1 MADRTIKQAIVARPT
16 SDGAGVRL
24 KRSIGTDMLS
34 ELDPFLL
41 LDNFG
46 TESPDDYIAGFPD
59 HPHRGFETVTY
70 MIRGLMR
77 HKDSSGAEGL
87 LRPGGVQW
95 MTAGHGIIH
104 SEMPEQTEG
113 EMSGFQLWVNLPA
126 AEKMC
131 VPRYQDFEPDE
142 VPLVQP
148 AGGVEVR
155 VIAGEVDGVPG
166 PVNGIAIEP
175 TYLDITFPPGA
186 TFSTDL
192 PLGHTAFAY
201 VFQGQATISNDKVEL
216 DHLAVLSD
224 GDQVR
229 MSSADGGRLILVA
242 GKPFGEPVARHGPFV
257 MNTTDEIRQAIYD
270 YQQGNFK

>member
-1 MADRTIKQAIVARPT
+1 MTDRTIKKAIVALPT
-16 SDGAGVRL
+16 SDGAGVQL

-41 LDNFG
+41 FDHFG
-46 TESPDDYIAGFPD
+46 TDNPDNYIAGFPD

-70 MIRGLMR
+70 MIQGLMR

-95 MTAGHGIIH
+95 MTAGRGIIH

-126 AEKMC
+126 TKKMC
-131 VPRYQDFEPDE
+131 VPRYQNIEPDAL
-142 VPLVQP
+142 PLVRP
-148 AGGVEVR
+148 ADGVEVR
-155 VIAGEVDGVPG
+155 VVAGEVEGVQG
-166 PVNGIAIEP
+166 PVNGIPSEP
-175 TYLDITFPPGA
+175 TYLDVTLAPGA
-186 TFSTDL
+186 VFSSNL

-201 VFQGQATISNDKVEL
+201 VFQGQAMIGNDTAER

-229 MSSADGGRLILVA
+229 VSSAEGGRLILVA
-242 GKPFGEPVARHGPFV
+242 GKPFDEPIARYGPFV
-257 MNTTDEIRQAIYD
+257 MNTTDEVSQAIDD
-270 YQQGNFK
+270 YQQDNFI

>member
-1 MADRTIKQAIVARPT
+1 MTDRTIKKAIVALPT
-16 SDGAGVRL
+16 SDGAGVQL

-41 LDNFG
+41 FDHFG
-46 TESPDDYIAGFPD
+46 TENPDDYIAGFPD

-70 MIRGLMR
+70 MIQGLMR

-95 MTAGHGIIH
+95 MTAGRGIIH

-126 AEKMC
+126 TKKMC
-131 VPRYQDFEPDE
+131 VPRYQNIEPDAL
-142 VPLVQP
+142 PLVRP
-148 AGGVEVR
+148 ADGVEVR
-155 VIAGEVDGVPG
+155 VVAGEVEGVQG
-166 PVNGIAIEP
+166 PVNGIPSEP
-175 TYLDITFPPGA
+175 TYLDVTLAPGA
-186 TFSTDL
+186 VFSSNL
-192 PLGHTAFAY
+192 SLGHTAFAY
-201 VFQGQATISNDKVEL
+201 VFQGQAMIGNDTAER

-229 MSSADGGRLILVA
+229 VSSAEGGRLILVA
-242 GKPFGEPVARHGPFV
+242 GKPFDEPIARYGPFV
-257 MNTTDEIRQAIYD
+257 MNTTDEVSQAIDD
-270 YQQGNFK
+270 YQQDNFI

>member
-1 MADRTIKQAIVARPT
+1 MTHRTIKQIIPARAT

-46 TESPDDYIAGFPD
+46 TENPDDYIAGFPD

-70 MIRGLMR
+70 MIQGLMR

-95 MTAGHGIIH
+95 MTAGRGIVH
-104 SEMPEQTEG
+104 SEMPEQTGG

-131 VPRYQDFEPDE
+131 MPRYQDFEPDD
-142 VPLVQP
+142 VPLVKP
-148 AGGVEVR
+148 TGGVEIR
-155 VIAGEVDGVPG
+155 VIAGTVYKVLG

-175 TYLDITFPPGA
+175 TYLDISLAPGA
-186 TFSTDL
+186 MFSADL

-201 VFQGQATISNDKVEL
+201 VFQGQAMISNDKVER

-224 GDQVR
+224 GIRVS
-229 MSSADGGRLILVA
+229 MSSEDGGRLILVA
-242 GKPFGEPVARHGPFV
+242 GKPLGEPVARYGPFV
-257 MNTTDEIRQAIYD
+257 MNTTSEIRQAIHD
-270 YQQGNFK
+270 YQHGNFI